1 MHHVARS
8 LNIVARHYLDYASTA
23 PLRDSARAALAEAL
37 GDQSQGTLSD
47 PGRIH
52 HEGMTARVLL
62 ENAREQVASLLKAKQ
77 REIIFTSGATESI
90 TAATW
95 GAVRRCVDKGSP
107 PHIVFAAVEHSAV
120 RRSSKLFA
128 SAFGGSVSI
137 VDVDSFGR
145 IDVDAFID
153 ALTPATALAHLQWGN
168 HEVGTLQPVAE
179 IAAACRDRGIL
190 LHVDAAQAV
199 GHVAVEPKDLG
210 IDLLSFSGHKF
221 GGPTGVGG
229 LWVRQGLRIEPL
241 LTGGEQ
247 ERSRRA
253 GLENVSAAIALGVV
267 ASELDESTLNSEA
280 SSNHSLLA
288 TAVERLT
295 TTPGISLLGPLESP
309 NRLPHLICLAVE
321 GVEPQGV
328 VLGLDRRGIALH
340 SGSSCA
346 SEGLEPSPV
355 LEAMGVNAQRSLRV
369 SVGHNSKIDDI
380 NALCEHLPQV
390 VSELRSLSA

>member
-1 MHHVARS
+1 MRHLARS
-8 LNIVARHYLDYASTA
+8 LNLVARHYLDYASTA
-23 PLRDSARAALAEAL
+23 PLRDSARIALSEALAA
-37 GDQSQGTLSD
+37 QSQGTLGD

-95 GAVRRCVDKGSP
+95 GGASMSRRGSP
-107 PHIVFAAVEHSAV
+107 PHLFGAVEHSAV
-120 RRSSKLFA
+120 RRSSELFA

-137 VDVDSFGR
+137 VSVDSYGR

-153 ALTPATALAHLQWGN
+153 ALTPTTALAHLQWGN

-179 IAAACRDRGIL
+179 IAAACTDRGIL

-199 GHVAVEPKDLG
+199 GHVAVDPKDLG

-221 GGPTGVGG
+221 GGPPGVGG

-241 LTGGEQ
+241 LAGGEQ

-253 GLENVSAAIALGVV
+253 GLESVSAAIALGVV
-267 ASELDESTLNSEA
+267 ASELDESTLDSEA
-280 SSNHSLLA
+280 SSNRNLLA
-288 TAVERLT
+288 TTLERLT

-309 NRLPHLICLAVE
+309 DRLPHLLCLAVE

-328 VLGLDRRGIALH
+328 VLGLDRLGIALH

-355 LEAMGVNAQRSLRV
+355 LEAMGVDAQRSLRV
-369 SVGHNSKIDDI
+369 SVGHNSTIDDI
-380 NALCEHLPQV
+380 NALCEQLPQI

>member
-1 MHHVARS
+1 MRYIARS
-8 LNIVARHYLDYASTA
+8 LNVVARHYLDHASTS
-23 PLRDSARAALAEAL
+23 PLRASAGTALSEAIAL
-37 GDQSQGTLSD
+37 QVDETIGD

-52 HEGMTARVLL
+52 QEGMTARVLL
-62 ENAREQVASLLKAKQ
+62 ENAREQVAALLNAKQ

-90 TAATW
+90 AAATW
-95 GAVRRCVDKGSP
+95 GAVRRSVEIGAT
-107 PHIVFAAVEHSAV
+107 PHIVYATVEHSAV
-120 RRSSKLFA
+120 RRSSELFA
-128 SAFGGSVSI
+128 NAFGGSVSVI
-137 VDVDSFGR
+137 GVDTTGR
-145 IDVDAFID
+145 IDVEAFID
-153 ALTPATALAHLQWGN
+153 ALTPSTALAHVQWGN

-179 IAAACRDRGIL
+179 IAAACNELGVL

-199 GHVAVEPKDLG
+199 GHLTVHPKDLG

-221 GGPTGVGG
+221 GGPTGIGG
-229 LWVRQGLRIEPL
+229 LWIRQGLRIEPL

-253 GLENVSAAIALGVV
+253 GLENLPSAIALGVV
-267 ASELDESTLNSEA
+267 AAELEESVRLAEA
-280 SSNHSLLA
+280 ANARNLLA
-288 TAVERLT
+288 IALDRLT
-295 TTPGISLLGPLESP
+295 TTPGISLLGPSDATH
-309 NRLPHLICLAVE
+309 RLPHLICLAVD

-355 LEAMGVNAQRSLRV
+355 LEAMGVDAQRSLRI
-369 SVGHNSKIDDI
+369 SVGHNSTSDDI
-380 NALCEHLPQV
+380 DALCDELPTV

>member
-1 MHHVARS
+1 
-8 LNIVARHYLDYASTA
+8 
-23 PLRDSARAALAEAL
+23 
-37 GDQSQGTLSD
+37 
-47 PGRIH
+47 
-52 HEGMTARVLL
+52 MTARVLL

-95 GAVRRCVDKGSP
+95 GAVRRCVEKGSP
-107 PHIVFAAVEHSAV
+107 PHIVFGAVEHSAV
-120 RRSSKLFA
+120 RRSSELFA

-137 VDVDSFGR
+137 VSVDSYGR

-153 ALTPATALAHLQWGN
+153 ALTPTTALAHLQWGN

-179 IAAACRDRGIL
+179 IAAACTDRGIL

-199 GHVAVEPKDLG
+199 GHVAVDPKDLG

-221 GGPTGVGG
+221 GGPPGVGG

-241 LTGGEQ
+241 LAGGEQ

-253 GLENVSAAIALGVV
+253 GLESVSAAIALGVV
-267 ASELDESTLNSEA
+267 ASELDESTLDSEA
-280 SSNHSLLA
+280 SSNRNLLA

-309 NRLPHLICLAVE
+309 DRLPHLICLAVE

-328 VLGLDRRGIALH
+328 VLGLDRLGIALH

-355 LEAMGVNAQRSLRV
+355 LEAMGVDAQRSLRV
-369 SVGHNSKIDDI
+369 SVGHNSTIDDI